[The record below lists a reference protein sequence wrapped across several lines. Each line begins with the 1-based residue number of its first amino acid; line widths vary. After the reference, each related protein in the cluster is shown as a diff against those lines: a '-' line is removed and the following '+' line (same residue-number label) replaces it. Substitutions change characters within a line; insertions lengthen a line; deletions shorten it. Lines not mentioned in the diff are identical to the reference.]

1 MGTNRTTYTKW
12 ESGDSLPN
20 AIQLSKL
27 ASIYGKRID
36 DFYIDYDSLMVVNS
50 LFDKPCGNTFI
61 SDLTKQEKVMLA
73 KYRMLSDS
81 DKERINNLIE
91 ELRTKN

>member
-1 MGTNRTTYTKW
+1 
-12 ESGDSLPN
+12 
-20 AIQLSKL
+20 
-27 ASIYGKRID
+27 
-36 DFYIDYDSLMVVNS
+36 MVGNS